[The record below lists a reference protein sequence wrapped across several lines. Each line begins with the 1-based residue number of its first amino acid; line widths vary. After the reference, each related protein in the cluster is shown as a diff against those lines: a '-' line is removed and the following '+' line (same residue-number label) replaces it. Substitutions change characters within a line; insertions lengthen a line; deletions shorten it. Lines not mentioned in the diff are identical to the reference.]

1 MVFPKDLLERLPEDK
16 RKGALA
22 VLAQDPR
29 AAYHKQ
35 EDYVYG
41 MSFAGWDLRFT
52 VAFGVLKVID
62 VVPLGTENIK

>member
-1 MVFPKDLLERLPEDK
+1 M
-16 RKGALA
+16 
-22 VLAQDPR
+22 LAQDPR